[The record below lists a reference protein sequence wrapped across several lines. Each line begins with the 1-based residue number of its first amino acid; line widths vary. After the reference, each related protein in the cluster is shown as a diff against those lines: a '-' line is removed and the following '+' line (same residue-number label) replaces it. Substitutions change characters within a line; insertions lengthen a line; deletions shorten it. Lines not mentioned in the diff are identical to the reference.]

1 MTSGRNIW
9 LAGICA
15 ASVLAAGLRLGDI
28 VPGWVFRTHTLALG
42 TIWLRLGQQVWH
54 RLRQRQ
60 RPLVP
65 LWNYALPVLVAI
77 PTLASLS
84 DGDRSRG
91 PAISGRCCDRS
102 GSRLHLS
109 SNLS

>member
-28 VPGWVFRTHTLALG
+28 VPGWVFRTLCTLALG

-60 RPLVP
+60 RPWFLF
-65 LWNYALPVLVAI
+65 WNYALPVLVAS
-77 PTLASLS
+77 PTTSFPWTSDFWPLLRPERFSPAS
-84 DGDRSRG
+84 
-91 PAISGRCCDRS
+91 IV
-102 GSRLHLS
+102 
-109 SNLS
+109 